1 MSHASDLFNLGCSL
15 QNLCYS
21 TFSRTEILTILI
33 LLFSIPSQ
41 SLKINRPNESTVYI
55 SSYLILKTVIYNVV
69 ATAKPDYRYKNDF
82 ESAT

>member
-1 MSHASDLFNLGCSL
+1 MSQVSDLFNLVCSL

-69 ATAKPDYRYKNDF
+69 AAAKPDYRYKNDF